1 MGNRE
6 LYEATR
12 VQYVQRSQ
20 GKPYFSPDEM
30 PETVKNHTFDAAE
43 LAELMY
49 QIKHISWDGY
59 MAHAK
64 KLVSRPELAYD
75 HVKGKQ
81 KKNSALDQAV
91 RAALSKP
98 QQTEVEKAAE

>member
-12 VQYVQRSQ
+12 VQYLQRSQ
-20 GKPYFSPDEM
+20 GKPYLSPGEM
-30 PETVKNHTFDAAE
+30 PETVKTHTFDAAE

-59 MAHAK
+59 MAHAR

-75 HVKGKQ
+75 HVKGK
-81 KKNSALDQAV
+81 KNSALDNAV
-91 RAALSKP
+91 KSALSKP
-98 QQTEVEKAAE
+98 KQSEVEKAAE